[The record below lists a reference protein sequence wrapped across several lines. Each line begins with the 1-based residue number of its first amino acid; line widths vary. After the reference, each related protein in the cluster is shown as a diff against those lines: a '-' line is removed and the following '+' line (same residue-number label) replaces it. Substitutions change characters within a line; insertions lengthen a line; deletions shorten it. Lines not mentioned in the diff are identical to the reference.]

1 MQIMKHRT
9 LLLFCLILVISC
21 QREPKIDPIIAGLIL
36 KAEVSFKSGFYNAAL
51 AFADSSLKIDS
62 SFADGYFM
70 RGQVFT
76 KLSRIKDSNE
86 AYRKALSIN
95 PRYKGAWYNL
105 GTNSLRED
113 NAKNAIV
120 FYNKENKNHLSAQTM
135 IQIGRAY
142 ERIGKID
149 SAVFSYNSAIKID
162 SENASAYMRLSH
174 IYKNDGD
181 ISKAIEF
188 SLKGT
193 AKEPTNLDYKYF
205 MGSLY
210 LSNREL
216 EKSISYLQEVVA
228 NRPWHYWSHHSLG
241 QALYR
246 IGKTSDGQRYMDLA
260 KEMQKDIESI
270 DYWNNL
276 ANMNPDQTLL
286 WINLGDAY
294 RQMSR
299 FDEAKN
305 AFQVALSL
313 DPTNVAIQN
322 NLANLYLLSGDTLQA
337 IIRYE
342 AILATDPSLA
352 DIWINLGVVH
362 INSGRKTEA
371 RKAWVK
377 GLEYD
382 PDNSTLKQYI
392 NSLE

>member
-1 MQIMKHRT
+1 MCIRD
-9 LLLFCLILVISC
+9 
-21 QREPKIDPIIAGLIL
+21 R
-36 KAEVSFKSGFYNAAL
+36 
-51 AFADSSLKIDS
+51 
-62 SFADGYFM
+62 
-70 RGQVFT
+70 
-76 KLSRIKDSNE
+76 
-86 AYRKALSIN
+86 
-95 PRYKGAWYNL
+95 
-105 GTNSLRED
+105 
-113 NAKNAIV
+113 
-120 FYNKENKNHLSAQTM
+120 
-135 IQIGRAY
+135 
-142 ERIGKID
+142 
-149 SAVFSYNSAIKID
+149 
-162 SENASAYMRLSH
+162 
-174 IYKNDGD
+174 
-181 ISKAIEF
+181 
-188 SLKGT
+188 
-193 AKEPTNLDYKYF
+193 
-205 MGSLY
+205 
-210 LSNREL
+210 
-216 EKSISYLQEVVA
+216 
-228 NRPWHYWSHHSLG
+228 HYWSHHSLG

-299 FDEAKN
+299 FDEAKSS
-305 AFQVALSL
+305 FQIALSL